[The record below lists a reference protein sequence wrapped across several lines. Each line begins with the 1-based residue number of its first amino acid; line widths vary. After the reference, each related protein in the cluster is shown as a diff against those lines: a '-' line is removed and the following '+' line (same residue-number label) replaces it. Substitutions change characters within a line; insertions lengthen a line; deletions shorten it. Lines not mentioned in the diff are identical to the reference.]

1 MASQSGGDG
10 GGKWGGWIR
19 WRGSGLGGEWADKAW
34 RGFSLHRRA
43 GVVLH
48 LQTCAGRRKLAQCV
62 LGVAWI
68 LVRSD
73 SEVYF

>member
-1 MASQSGGDG
+1 MESVG
-10 GGKWGGWIR
+10 
-19 WRGSGLGGEWADKAW
+19 GLGGEGADKAW

-48 LQTCAGRRKLAQCV
+48 LQACIGRRKLVQCV

-68 LVRSD
+68 LVRCAFSGPAPKN
-73 SEVYF
+73 SKH

>member
-1 MASQSGGDG
+1 MKRG
-10 GGKWGGWIR
+10 GGF
-19 WRGSGLGGEWADKAW
+19 GGEGADKAW

-48 LQTCAGRRKLAQCV
+48 LQACAGRRKLAQYV

-68 LVRSD
+68 LVRND
-73 SEVYF
+73 SEVCF

>member
-1 MASQSGGDG
+1 METGG
-10 GGKWGGWIR
+10 
-19 WRGSGLGGEWADKAW
+19 GLGGERGGLGGEGADKAW
-34 RGFSLHRRA
+34 RGFSLHRCA

-48 LQTCAGRRKLAQCV
+48 LQACAGRRKLAQCV

-73 SEVYF
+73 SEVYFKWLCPKKF